1 MQNYIRNKATNN
13 ADLMAIGL
21 KELNNRLNTIDA
33 NAFVPQTAPG
43 PAPAAVQVAKGDY
56 VLVVAVVAVPVT
68 VQVVAAALLL
78 VSVAVLRRVAV
89 TVLVALVLGRA
100 LTVARMAVRAVQEA
114 VLMQQ
119 TDLGVGRKHS

>member
-1 MQNYIRNKATNN
+1 
-13 ADLMAIGL
+13 MAIGL

-33 NAFVPQTAPG
+33 AALVPQTAPG
-43 PAPAAVQVAKGDY
+43 PAPAAVQVAVALV

-68 VQVVAAALLL
+68 VQVVEAVLLL

-89 TVLVALVLGRA
+89 TVLAGHVLGRA
-100 LTVARMAVRAVQEA
+100 LTVARMAVRAVQ
-114 VLMQQ
+114 LKPIMQQ